1 MLFRLLFLSSN
12 HCLWLCSS
20 TKEKPNVKTKWSD
33 ALWPYRWV
41 SSEQLPEM
49 VYLWFAISVTGDNT
63 QFLTRIS
70 SCMMHNVSMR
80 NELWWGICEMDT
92 VVVTI
97 YVIHSE
103 SFLLHQRHLPTSCS
117 SFHRRALREWE
128 KTISDWQIT
137 YDVIQ
142 VQTFRVFMFLN
153 VSNVHQ
159 GCIYFNFKYYYNF
172 K

>member
-1 MLFRLLFLSSN
+1 M
-12 HCLWLCSS
+12 
-20 TKEKPNVKTKWSD
+20 KEKPNVKTKCSD

-49 VYLWFAISVTGDNT
+49 VYLWFAISVTGDIT

-70 SCMMHNVSMR
+70 SCMMHNVFMR

-117 SFHRRALREWE
+117 SFHHRALRSGGK
-128 KTISDWQIT
+128 KTINDWQIT
-137 YDVIQ
+137 NEVNQ
-142 VQTFRVFMFLN
+142 VQTFVCY
-153 VSNVHQ
+153 VHQ
-159 GCIYFNFKYYYNF
+159 GCI
-172 K
+172 